1 MKRKKEKVIKCINAL
16 NKDSENTFI
25 KAEEK
30 WNSDLLINGNSSEK
44 SLGQT
49 ENFKRP

>member
-1 MKRKKEKVIKCINAL
+1 MKRKKEKVIKFINAL